1 MTVRMRVVRGRL
13 CGKCVD
19 FSDGEFV
26 LGRGPECRIRVGSKR
41 VSRQHCLL
49 RIHGPKVRVRDLGST
64 NGTLVNGTLIVEECV
79 LRQGDTLQL
88 GPLVL
93 EVILQGQDPRTPTT
107 STHEPGEMVGA
118 FAPGPAMLSPSAVV
132 STREVKHGAAGPIR
146 DNTETV

>member
-93 EVILQGQDPRTPTT
+93 ELILQGQDPRTPTT
-107 STHEPGEMVGA
+107 STHESALAGEGAGGARRGQAAKEPARRLPASRDAVG
-118 FAPGPAMLSPSAVV
+118 
-132 STREVKHGAAGPIR
+132 R
-146 DNTETV
+146 